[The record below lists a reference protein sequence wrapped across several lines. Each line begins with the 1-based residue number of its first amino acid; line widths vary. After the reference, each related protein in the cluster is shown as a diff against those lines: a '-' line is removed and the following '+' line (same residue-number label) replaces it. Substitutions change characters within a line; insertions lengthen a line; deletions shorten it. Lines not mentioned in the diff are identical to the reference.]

1 MTFIFWGW
9 VRHHQPEQDGIFF
22 LKPRISVPGG
32 NIRGIDISD
41 KPSTWFMF
49 SNILKTVPPL

>member
-1 MTFIFWGW
+1 MG
-9 VRHHQPEQDGIFF
+9 FF
-22 LKPRISVPGG
+22 FKPRISVPGG